1 MSAHRMPLRH
11 VAIQVNSSYLI
22 CVRSFQCHYLSFDND
37 KNKHSRCEVIM
48 SIAKSLIWMTCLDA
62 PFNIKKLLDSEI
74 FEIEYIC
81 STLIW
86 KVNFGSQ
93 KHLLIWELEGSL
105 LYEVCNYT
113 L

>member
-1 MSAHRMPLRH
+1 MWSYH
-11 VAIQVNSSYLI
+11 VNSKI
-22 CVRSFQCHYLSFDND
+22 
-37 KNKHSRCEVIM
+37 
-48 SIAKSLIWMTCLDA
+48 LDLDDMLGA
-62 PFNIKKLLDSEI
+62 PFNIKKLLDSEN
-74 FEIEYIC
+74 FELEYIC

-113 L
+113 LWE